1 MTPSGYSDIF
11 AISIHRHGLFFESTF
26 RISVFLGFSEKM
38 AILGVGRFKWILCCP
53 LFISFF
59 FLFFFFFFFLG
70 GGGGLFNVKFKL
82 FFIVFFCNFKYLFE
96 KVKISLI
103 GGDSPSYPLF

>member
-1 MTPSGYSDIF
+1 MDTLLPIVY
-11 AISIHRHGLFFESTF
+11 
-26 RISVFLGFSEKM
+26 
-38 AILGVGRFKWILCCP
+38 
-53 LFISFF
+53 F
-59 FLFFFFFFFLG
+59 FLFFLGGGG

-103 GGDSPSYPLF
+103 GGGGGG

>member
-11 AISIHRHGLFFESTF
+11 AIFIHRHGLFFFFESTF

-59 FLFFFFFFFLG
+59 FFWG
-70 GGGGLFNVKFKL
+70 GGGGEGGGLFNVKFKL
-82 FFIVFFCNFKYLFE
+82 FFIVFSAVSNIFLKRLRFH
-96 KVKISLI
+96 
-103 GGDSPSYPLF
+103 